1 MNVILIM
8 SDTFR
13 RDALSCYGPSQAI
26 TPRLDAFAKQSY
38 IFDHAYLGSFP
49 TIPNRLDIMTGRFT
63 FIDHEWCP
71 LPASAITLQQ
81 ILGASGVTTMMTVDN
96 PHLMEDGFNYGRGF
110 HGWEWIR
117 GQESDL
123 WYTAPKEVKLPSGM
137 GKNRGLKLRLPSILR
152 NSSWWT
158 KEEDR
163 HAPRTIQSAC
173 NWLELN
179 QDQDK
184 FFLFIDMFDP
194 HEPWDAPQHYLDLY
208 EKEFHGEEIPYPR
221 YDLWRE
227 FMTEEE
233 LNHCRNMYRAEVSMV
248 DHWTGVLL
256 DKLEELGLSEDTAV
270 IFTSDHGY
278 LFGEHDMIGK
288 SRIVDFPDG
297 KQKIEA
303 VPLYHDIRSTPL
315 LIRVP
320 GESNGQ
326 HIAGLV
332 QSPDLMPTI
341 LELAGVASTR
351 TVNGQASFQALQC
364 GMFVT
369 DTWQFKP
376 ETLQGK
382 SLLPVMRG
390 ETNSLRDIAVSSF
403 TLKQHTAV
411 LSKGAII
418 TEDGWCLHYNGSYD
432 ETGPRGKMFRQAVM
446 STDEARMPIHPLLF
460 NLKTDPTE
468 QHDLYPTNQKLARD
482 IHTRYVRW
490 LEELGTPEENLAGR
504 RKL

>member
-1 MNVILIM
+1 MNIVFIT

-13 RDALSCYGPSQAI
+13 RDALSCYGPSAAK
-26 TPRLDAFAKQSY
+26 TPHLDALAQQSY
-38 IFDHAYLGSFP
+38 IFDRAFLGSFP
-49 TIPNRLDIMTGRFT
+49 TVPNRLDIMTGRFT

-71 LPASAITLQQ
+71 LPATAITLQQ

-96 PHLMEDGFNYGRGF
+96 PHLIEDGFNYCRGF

-123 WYTAPKEVKLPSGM
+123 WYTSPKEVKLPSGV
-137 GKNRGLKLRLPSILR
+137 GKNRGLKLRLPSIVR

-158 KEEDR
+158 CEEDR
-163 HAPRTIQSAC
+163 HAPRTIRSAC
-173 NWLELN
+173 KWLELN
-179 QDQDK
+179 QDQEK
-184 FFLFIDMFDP
+184 FFLYIDLFDP

-208 EKEFHGEEIPYPR
+208 EKDYHGLEVPYPR
-221 YDLWRE
+221 YDFWRE
-227 FMTEEE
+227 FLSEEE
-233 LNHCRNMYRAEVSMV
+233 LNHCRNLYLAEVSMV
-248 DHWTGVLL
+248 DHWVGVLL

-278 LFGEHDMIGK
+278 LLGEHEIIGK

-320 GESNGQ
+320 GQSAGP
-326 HIAGLV
+326 HIPALV

-351 TVNGQASFQALQC
+351 VVNGQASFQALQC

-369 DTWQFKP
+369 DTWQFTP
-376 ETLQGK
+376 EILHGR
-382 SLLPVMRG
+382 SLLPLMRG
-390 ETNSLRDIAVSSF
+390 ETSRLRDLAVSSF
-403 TLKQHTAV
+403 TLKQHTSV
-411 LSKGAII
+411 LSKGAVI
-418 TEDGWCLHYNGSYD
+418 TEDGWCLHYSGHYD
-432 ETGPRGKMFRQAVM
+432 ESGAPGRMFRQAVM
-446 STDEARMPIHPLLF
+446 SVEEARMPVEPLLF
-460 NLKTDPTE
+460 DLNTDPTE
-468 QHDLYPTNQKLARD
+468 QHNLFASDRPLAAE
-482 IHTRYVRW
+482 IHARYVRW
-490 LEELGTPEENLAGR
+490 LEELGTPEENLSGR
-504 RKL
+504 RVL